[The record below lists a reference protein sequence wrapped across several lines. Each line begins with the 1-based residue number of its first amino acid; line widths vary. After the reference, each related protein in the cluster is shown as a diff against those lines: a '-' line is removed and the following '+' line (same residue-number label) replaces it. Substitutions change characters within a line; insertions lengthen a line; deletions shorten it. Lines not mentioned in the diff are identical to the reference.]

1 MLSVARGGATNVVG
15 VAANGLLQFL
25 LVVVISRGMG
35 TRGTGVFYQ
44 AIALFMILTAAAQF
58 GSDVG
63 VIRMLHWYRASGRS
77 QDIRGMLS
85 VALWTVVGMSTLLAA
100 VTFVLA
106 PQLAMVFM
114 RGIPAESAVLH
125 IRVLTPFLPLATTTL
140 VMLAVTRAFG
150 TMLPTVLVE
159 NVGKP
164 AIRVV
169 LVLIAVAGGAST
181 VGATVWW
188 ALPVAIG
195 AVVAFQMVAVMVR
208 KRQPD
213 LSWEPPT
220 RSRRAV
226 AVEFWRFSAPRGL
239 AGILEVTLGW
249 LDILLLG
256 ALRPAEEVGVYA
268 AVSRTVVAALFV
280 LRAMN
285 KAFQP
290 RISALLAQGRQ
301 AQAQILYQVTTWW
314 LMAASLPIYITLAL
328 FPQYLLQVFGAEF
341 SAGDTALA
349 VLSLAMLINVS
360 TGNVTAVLLMG
371 GKSSWNL
378 MNAFGAL
385 TINVTLNL
393 ILIPRL
399 GLVGAAIAWGASIA
413 AQNLAAVI
421 QVRALLGLRPFGSG
435 YPVVVIASA
444 TCFGFIG
451 IAVHRLLGSSTR
463 SFIIYT
469 ALSTGLYVVT
479 LFRLREKV
487 HLPLLREA
495 FSLNRRP
502 SRPAG
507 VSTP

>member
-1 MLSVARGGATNVVG
+1 MLG
-15 VAANGLLQFL
+15 
-25 LVVVISRGMG
+25 
-35 TRGTGVFYQ
+35 
-44 AIALFMILTAAAQF
+44 
-58 GSDVG
+58 
-63 VIRMLHWYRASGRS
+63 
-77 QDIRGMLS
+77 

-100 VTFVLA
+100 VTFLMA

-114 RGIPAESAVLH
+114 RGIPAQSAILH
-125 IRVLTPFLPLATTTL
+125 IRILTPFLPLATTTL

-150 TMLPTVLVE
+150 TMLPTVIVE

-164 AIRVV
+164 AIRVL

-181 VGATVWW
+181 MGVTVWW
-188 ALPVAIG
+188 ALPLAIG
-195 AVVAFQMVAVMVR
+195 GVAAFQIVTVMIR
-208 KRQPD
+208 RRQPD
-213 LSWEPPT
+213 LSLGPPT
-220 RSRRAV
+220 RSRRDL

-239 AGILEVTLGW
+239 AGILEITLGW
-249 LDILLLG
+249 VDILLLG

-301 AQAQILYQVTTWW
+301 EQAETLYQVATWW

-328 FPQYLLQVFGAEF
+328 FPSYLLQVFGPQF
-341 SAGDTALA
+341 SIGNAALA
-349 VLSLAMLINVS
+349 LLSLAMLINVS
-360 TGNVTAVLLMG
+360 TGNVGAVLLMG

-385 TINVTLNL
+385 VLNVTLNL

-399 GLVGAAIAWGASIA
+399 GMVGAAIAWGVSIA

-435 YPVVVIASA
+435 YPVVVVASA
-444 TCFGFIG
+444 TCFGLIG

-463 SFIIYT
+463 SFIIY
-469 ALSTGLYVVT
+469 AVLSTGLYVVT

-487 HLPLLREA
+487 HLPVLREA
-495 FSLNRRP
+495 FSVGRRH
-502 SRPAG
+502 SRRAG
-507 VSTP
+507 AGTP